1 MNKDVF
7 KGGGGFKPPPPPQ
20 LSEFFLKVKE
30 KRLKEKGKEIK
41 WGGGGLIVN
50 IFLGVEVFSS
60 GVVIF
65 SGGLR
70 NFRGGG

>member
-7 KGGGGFKPPPPPQ
+7 KGGGFNPPPPAIFRIVFK
-20 LSEFFLKVKE
+20 SEGKVIE
-30 KRLKEKGKEIK
+30 RKRKKIK
-41 WGGGGLIVN
+41 WGGGGVN
-50 IFLGVEVFSS
+50 IFGVEIFSS

-70 NFRGGG
+70 NFRGGGGG